1 MISKQAF
8 SRISLIL
15 ILLIIPFISYGQS
28 NSDLVKQVQKLL
40 EENYIF
46 LDKAEAINK
55 HLDDLIVKEVFE
67 NKTLTELAN
76 VLTQEMHS
84 VVNDK
89 HLMASPPRQQQQVE
103 VSEPEISDNLSRYRA
118 PILRG
123 FNILENN
130 IGYVDLGYF
139 GGSPEYFSKIDL
151 IMQELIIADAIIV
164 DMRKSLGGS
173 PKGVQYLCSYFFEKD
188 LLLNTIYSRFNDQ
201 TLNLRTIEVKG
212 KKRPN
217 VPVYILT
224 SSNTFSAAEDFPY
237 TMQSLKRAK
246 IIGEIT
252 RGGAHPTR
260 YFPVA
265 NGFGMS
271 IPVARS
277 INPITKT
284 NWEGIGVIPD
294 LKIDADYA
302 LEKAI
307 ELAKIKAIEYKN
319 SLFVELKTAFSSL
332 ENSKSDI
339 KETQDSIFKILK
351 QLHEIKIV
359 NEFEI
364 NAMGYSYLQADKA
377 NVALSIF
384 KSNTLIFTNS
394 ANTYD
399 SYAEA
404 LGVVN
409 QNELAIK
416 NYRKAI
422 AVATEEKDEN
432 LIFYKKN
439 LEVFQESINE
449 E

>member
-212 KKRPN
+212 KKRP
-217 VPVYILT
+217 IFAK
-224 SSNTFSAAEDFPY
+224 SQY
-237 TMQSLKRAK
+237 TK
-246 IIGEIT
+246 
-252 RGGAHPTR
+252 
-260 YFPVA
+260 
-265 NGFGMS
+265 
-271 IPVARS
+271 
-277 INPITKT
+277 
-284 NWEGIGVIPD
+284 
-294 LKIDADYA
+294 
-302 LEKAI
+302 
-307 ELAKIKAIEYKN
+307 
-319 SLFVELKTAFSSL
+319 
-332 ENSKSDI
+332 
-339 KETQDSIFKILK
+339 
-351 QLHEIKIV
+351 
-359 NEFEI
+359 
-364 NAMGYSYLQADKA
+364 
-377 NVALSIF
+377 
-384 KSNTLIFTNS
+384 
-394 ANTYD
+394 
-399 SYAEA
+399 
-404 LGVVN
+404 
-409 QNELAIK
+409 
-416 NYRKAI
+416 
-422 AVATEEKDEN
+422 
-432 LIFYKKN
+432 
-439 LEVFQESINE
+439 
-449 E
+449 

>member
-1 MISKQAF
+1 MISKQTF
-8 SRISLIL
+8 SRFSLTL
-15 ILLIIPFISYGQS
+15 ILLIGSFISYGQS

-40 EENYIF
+40 EDNYIF

-55 HLDDLIVKEVFE
+55 HLDDLIVRDVFE
-67 NKTLTELAN
+67 NKTLAELAT

-89 HLMASPPRQQQQVE
+89 HLRASPPRQQQQVE
-103 VSEPEISDNLSRYRA
+103 DSEPDISSNLSRYRA

-130 IGYVDLGYF
+130 IGYIDLGYF

-173 PKGVQYLCSYFFEKD
+173 PMGVQYLCSYFFEKD
-188 LLLNTIYSRFNDQ
+188 LLLNTIYSRFNDN
-201 TLNLRTIEVKG
+201 TLDLRTIEVQG

-265 NGFGMS
+265 NGFGVS

-284 NWEGIGVIPD
+284 NWEGIGVLPD
-294 LKIDADYA
+294 LKVDADDA

-319 SLFVELKTAFSSL
+319 SLFNELKTTLSSI
-332 ENSKSDI
+332 ENSKSNT
-339 KETQDSIFKILK
+339 KETQDLIFNILT
-351 QLHEIKIV
+351 QLHEVKMV

-364 NAMGYSYLQADKA
+364 NGIGYSYLQANKS

-384 KSNTLIFTNS
+384 KSNTLIFPNS

-409 QNELAIK
+409 QNEFAIK
-416 NYRKAI
+416 NYKKAI
-422 AVATEEKDEN
+422 TVATEEKDEN

-439 LEVFQESINE
+439 LEVFQESLKKE
-449 E
+449 